1 MNKKNVILSNLNQY
15 LKCLRLNLIKKLS
28 VSLLVL
34 FGSSAFAAGPYTYNA
49 AGDEVTDTV
58 TNLVWR
64 RCLEGQTWSGG
75 TCTGTP
81 IKLIHQTALTYAA
94 TKPGWRMPNVKEL
107 ASLLSFEFAN
117 PIMDKTAFPVANGY
131 VWTSTP
137 KVPALTGDTSN
148 QAWSVSFF
156 LGRVE
161 LIDRPVELQIRLVR

>member
-1 MNKKNVILSNLNQY
+1 MNKKNVIFTSQNQY
-15 LKCLRLNLIKKLS
+15 LTCLRLNFINKFS

-49 AGDEVTDTV
+49 TGDEVTDTV

-75 TCTGTP
+75 TCNGTP

-94 TKPGWRMPNVKEL
+94 TKAGWRMPNVKEL

-137 KVPALTGDTSN
+137 MVPARTVDASY

-161 LIDRPVELQIRLVR
+161 LIERAVELQIRLVR